1 MEELNKALNKIF
13 APVSDATELPDDA
26 GRSSPHAP
34 SRCTRTEPM
43 HTHTHRYSRV
53 RMRRHTRCAN
63 MSIQCTGRHA
73 HSVRAGDG
81 QLLVLKKLARESER
95 NFEFEAAHRH
105 LSQRVGPR
113 AHAHASV
120 RAHARACA
128 HTHTHES
135 VRAHARACTRAR
147 SIVLSALRSSGIG
160 NTSPLQRPF
169 DRPFGSVAKQITH
182 DQGVRLPLCAYFE
195 PSITRRVHEWLSLA

>member
-1 MEELNKALNKIF
+1 VHEGVHEGDEHAPRHARDGTGAMHNGRLRPAHSANSADRFAFYNQLHVLLMEELNKALNKIF

-26 GRSSPHAP
+26 GLL
-34 SRCTRTEPM
+34 
-43 HTHTHRYSRV
+43 HTHRANAHAHTSYSRI
-53 RMRRHTRCAN
+53 RMRRYTRCAN

-113 AHAHASV
+113 AHAHACV
-120 RAHARACA
+120 RAHG
-128 HTHTHES
+128 
-135 VRAHARACTRAR
+135 RACTRAR
-147 SIVLSALRSSGIG
+147 STVLSALRSSGIG
-160 NTSPLQRPF
+160 NTSPRAQRPF
-169 DRPFGSVAKQITH
+169 DRPFGQ
-182 DQGVRLPLCAYFE
+182 
-195 PSITRRVHEWLSLA
+195 